1 MSWKIKTLLFLVIL
15 LLILGTAGMIYLIRA
30 RMQGTEYQ
38 FQVDAV
44 LAAARAA
51 NGGEALT
58 DPDRAVIASWE
69 GRRAVISPGNY
80 QALSS
85 YLRREAAMPLLARM
99 DPEGALKIVCCREA
113 ELLARPADET
123 GDRVL
128 VRLTTQGQTFTM
140 HIKGGNLW
148 QNLLA
153 CCTEGTYHDRNLPLD
168 Q

>member
-1 MSWKIKTLLFLVIL
+1 MNWKMKALVWMTVL
-15 LLILGTAGMIYLIRA
+15 LLALGAAGMIYLIRA

-44 LAAARAA
+44 LAAAQAA

-69 GRRAVISPGNY
+69 GMRAVISPGNY

-85 YLRREAAMPLLARM
+85 YLRRDAAMPLLARL
-99 DPEGALKIVCCREA
+99 DPEGALKIVCCNEA
-113 ELLARPADET
+113 ELLARPTDET

-128 VRLTTQGQTFTM
+128 VRLTTQGRTFTM

-148 QNLLA
+148 VNLLA
-153 CCTEGTYHDRNLPLD
+153 CCTEGTYHHRNLPLD

>member
-51 NGGEALT
+51 NGGEALP

-69 GRRAVISPGNY
+69 GRRTVIAPGNY

-85 YLRREAAMPLLARM
+85 YLRRDAAMPLLARV
-99 DPEGALKIVCCREA
+99 DPEGALKIVCCSEA
-113 ELLARPADET
+113 ELLARPTDGT

-128 VRLTTQGQTFTM
+128 VRLTTQGRTFTM

-153 CCTEGTYHDRNLPLD
+153 CCTEGTYHDQNLSLD